1 MKNEQVAFGERLR
14 AALQRARLGESPSEL
29 VRLLARFGGDPVSPQ
44 AVSGWLKGR
53 AMPRQANLRALAKL
67 LSMEPQQLQ
76 YGDDSRRA
84 REARHEFKLDPL
96 DQLALETF
104 LSLPSAQR
112 RLIRTLIEELSRGA
126 EASRGVRKRPLR

>member
-1 MKNEQVAFGERLR
+1 MKNEQIAFGERLR

-29 VRLLARFGGDPVSPQ
+29 VRLLARFGGEPVSPQ

-76 YGDDSRRA
+76 YGDDSRRT

>member
-1 MKNEQVAFGERLR
+1 MKNEQIAFGERLR

-29 VRLLARFGGDPVSPQ
+29 VRLLARFGGEPVSPQ

-84 REARHEFKLDPL
+84 REVRHEFKLDPL

-104 LSLPSAQR
+104 LTLPSAQR
-112 RLIRTLIEELSRGA
+112 KLIRTLIEELSRGG
-126 EASRGVRKRPLR
+126 ESSRGVRKRPPR

>member
-1 MKNEQVAFGERLR
+1 MKNEQNAFGERLR
-14 AALQRARLGESPSEL
+14 AALRGARLGESPSQL
-29 VRLLARFGGDPVSPQ
+29 VRLLARFGGEPVSPQ

-76 YGDDSRRA
+76 YGEDGRPT
-84 REARHEFKLDPL
+84 REPRQGIGLDPL

-104 LSLPSAQR
+104 LGLSAAQR
-112 RLIRTLIEELSRGA
+112 KLIRNLIDELSRGGRR
-126 EASRGVRKRPLR
+126 RGLR

>member
-1 MKNEQVAFGERLR
+1 MKNEQNAFGERLR
-14 AALQRARLGESPSEL
+14 AALRGARLGESPSQL
-29 VRLLARFGGDPVSPQ
+29 VRLLARFGGEPVSPQ

-76 YGDDSRRA
+76 YGEDGRPA
-84 REARHEFKLDPL
+84 REPRQGIGLDPL

-104 LSLPSAQR
+104 LGLSAAQR
-112 RLIRTLIEELSRGA
+112 KLIRNLIDELSRGGRR
-126 EASRGVRKRPLR
+126 RGLR